1 MTAHIISIGN
11 SKGIRIPKAIL
22 EQCGLEDEVVLSVQ
36 GKHLLVT
43 SATHPRSNWEEATA
57 SMQPNLDREDSEW
70 LAGSLN
76 DETEWQWK

>member
-1 MTAHIISIGN
+1 
-11 SKGIRIPKAIL
+11 
-22 EQCGLEDEVVLSVQ
+22 VLSVQ

-43 SATHPRSNWEEATA
+43 SATHPRSNWEEAIA

-70 LAGSLN
+70 LVGSLN